1 MRHVGDPAATG
12 APDGIAVFTGGSWL
26 PWLDSRVVQLVGAIL
41 LLILNIF
48 LGLMLI
54 RLVVDWVQ
62 VFARSWSPKGIVLVL
77 LEVVYSI
84 TDPPIM
90 FVRRFVPPLR
100 LGAVMLDTSFL
111 IVLIVVYLLRILIS
125 NIFLS

>member
-1 MRHVGDPAATG
+1 VY
-12 APDGIAVFTGGSWL
+12 
-26 PWLDSRVVQLVGAIL
+26 LVGSIIEFIL
-41 LLILNIF
+41 FVFLALLF
-48 LGLMLI
+48 I

-62 VFARSWSPKGIVLVL
+62 VFARSWTPKGPVLVV

-100 LGAVMLDTSFL
+100 IGSVALDTSFL
-111 IVLIVVYLLRILIS
+111 IVLVVVYLLRIL
-125 NIFLS
+125 NRVIFFGG